1 MKTLYESILS
11 STNTGKQKLLKEKIE
26 KWCENNV
33 SGRYLLEN
41 NIISCPFVF
50 EDLYINATEEI
61 PDYIKIG
68 YIPGHLFVKD
78 INLLKESNIVGDIF
92 NLIYGDNIT
101 IIDNKELIKIYN
113 RFEYY
118 RHPKL
123 KSIKNLNIEFLNDMN
138 KKNSKNLLSFSNT
151 LIGLKDLKNVKAKN
165 VKKLV
170 LANTPATDEIVDII
184 YSDKYKDNK
193 ELNKYINKEFSNFQG
208 IKMIILKPLE
218 CHLVKEDNKWILID
232 TNGY

>member
-1 MKTLYESILS
+1 MKTLKESILS
-11 STNTGKQKLLKEKIE
+11 STNTGKQKVLKEKIE
-26 KWCENNV
+26 KWCKNNIT
-33 SGRYLLEN
+33 GRYVLEN

-50 EDLYINATEEI
+50 EDLYIKNAKEI

-68 YIPGHLFVKD
+68 DIRSSLFVED
-78 INLLKESNIVGDIF
+78 INLLKEANIVGDIF
-92 NLIYGDNIT
+92 SLVYGDDMK
-101 IIDNKELIKIYN
+101 IIDNKELIKVYN

-118 RHPKL
+118 RYPKL
-123 KSIKNLNIEFLNDMN
+123 KSIKNLNIEFLNDIN
-138 KKNSKNLLSFSNT
+138 KKDSKNFISFAHT

-170 LANTPATDEIVDII
+170 LANTPATDELVDII
-184 YSDKYKDNK
+184 YSDKYKDND

-218 CHLVKEDNKWILID
+218 CHIVKEDGKWILRD
-232 TNGY
+232 

>member
-11 STNTGKQKLLKEKIE
+11 STNTGKEKILKEKIE
-26 KWCENNV
+26 KWCENNI

-50 EDLYINATEEI
+50 EDLYIKNAKEI

-68 YIPGHLFVKD
+68 DIRSSLFVED
-78 INLLKESNIVGDIF
+78 INLLKEANIVGDIF
-92 NLIYGDNIT
+92 SLVYDDNLK
-101 IIDNKELIKIYN
+101 IIDNKELIKVYN

-118 RHPKL
+118 RYPKL
-123 KSIKNLNIEFLNDMN
+123 KSIKNLNIEFLNDIN
-138 KKNSKNLLSFSNT
+138 KKDSKNLISFAHT

-170 LANTPATDEIVDII
+170 LANTPATDELVDII
-184 YSDKYKDNK
+184 YSDKYKDND

-208 IKMIILKPLE
+208 LKMIILKPLE
-218 CHLVKEDNKWILID
+218 CHIVKEDGKWILRD
-232 TNGY
+232 